1 MLNQRCLNIINSKKF
16 QVEALNQLQR
26 WNVDGAHA
34 KMSLTYWPSSTN
46 EYEILC
52 REALAQLLNGRSTTR
67 LATLTFKEFESFLRD
82 DNITPAFQPDLKQ
95 LIEQQFENERWN
107 LMYEVFMYFF
117 QKTESVTSLDY
128 IKKIRAANLITHLFG
143 ELFGNDFSLKLCHF
157 EHEYLYYEGK
167 NAKLSEESK
176 QLIERI
182 FKFVFNQ
189 DIKLV
194 AV

>member
-1 MLNQRCLNIINSKKF
+1 MWNIG
-16 QVEALNQLQR
+16 
-26 WNVDGAHA
+26 GAHT
-34 KMSLTYWPSSTN
+34 KLLLTYNTFSSN
-46 EYEILC
+46 DYEILC
-52 REALAQLLNGRSTTR
+52 REALAQLLNGRSTNR

-82 DNITPAFQPDLKQ
+82 DNITPAFNTDLKQ
-95 LIEQQFENERWN
+95 TIEQQFENERVA
-107 LMYEVFMYFF
+107 LMYEVFLHFY
-117 QKTESVTSLDY
+117 QEKDQVTSLDY
-128 IKKIRAANLITHLFG
+128 INKIRAANLITHFFG

-167 NAKLSEESK
+167 NDKLSEESK
-176 QLIERI
+176 RLIERI